1 MPRRAR
7 KHIRNG
13 PCAPSPDPPSVPSPV
28 LREAKNCAFVREGV
42 IRRRYAFVVG
52 SRDAGVLRPGPFAR
66 AARAQLDE
74 PVPLIESGARRW
86 WWYRDRFWWDDEGY
100 GPDDVVALV
109 ADRERRARRRLERA
123 HAALEREGV
132 AARRTRSAQRL
143 EWTAGRQG
151 HASPAR
157 REPLPRDVRL
167 AVWRRDRGRCRECGS
182 GFDLQYDHVIPL
194 ALGGASSVDNLQL
207 LCADCNRAK
216 GTSL

>member
-1 MPRRAR
+1 M
-7 KHIRNG
+7 
-13 PCAPSPDPPSVPSPV
+13 

-52 SRDAGVLRPGPFAR
+52 SREVGILGPGSFAR

-74 PVPLIESGARRW
+74 PVPLMEAGARRW
-86 WWYRDRFWWDDEGY
+86 WWYRDRFWWEDDGY

-109 ADRERRARRRLERA
+109 ADRERRAQRRLDRA
-123 HAALEREGV
+123 HAALERERAV
-132 AARRTRSAQRL
+132 ARPTGSGPRL
-143 EWTAGRQG
+143 EHAAGRRD
-151 HASPAR
+151 HASLAR
-157 REPLPRDVRL
+157 REPLPREVRL

-207 LCADCNRAK
+207 LCGDCNRAK
-216 GTSL
+216 GASL